1 MVHFARYDSPFGPI
15 QIGYENGFVQ
25 SIQCCETEFPHA
37 PSTVSDLAASQLRE
51 YFAGSRKTFDFPCE
65 LRGTSFQLA
74 VWEALRRIP
83 YGQTRT
89 YGQIAAAIGR
99 PKASRAVGMACHRNP
114 LWIVVPCHRVVGS
127 SGALTGYAGGL
138 SMKRMLLGMEQTSQ
152 LP

>member
-37 PSTVSDLAASQLRE
+37 PSPVSDLAASQLRE

-138 SMKRMLLGMEQTSQ
+138 SMKRMLLDMEQTSQ